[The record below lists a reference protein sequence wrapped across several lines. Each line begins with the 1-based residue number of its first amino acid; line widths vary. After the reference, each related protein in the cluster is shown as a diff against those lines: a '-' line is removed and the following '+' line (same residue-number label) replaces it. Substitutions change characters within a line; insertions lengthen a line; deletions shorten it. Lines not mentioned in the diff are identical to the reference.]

1 VTDRLT
7 FTQFCS
13 AARQKGALALCLA
26 LCTLGLGLSGS
37 AREPKFTTINPT
49 DSTYTLPQDINPA
62 GAIVGVYFDPSN
74 LSHGFLLAPDL
85 TTFTE
90 IDVTGAGTGSNQGT
104 YAGGINPA
112 GTIVGFYID
121 ASNVYHGFVRALD
134 GAITTFDAPGACSSG
149 PSCSYEGTVPE
160 SINPAGE
167 ITGYYVD
174 AGVVYH
180 GFVRDPRGRIMTFN
194 ARQAGT
200 GNGDGTEA
208 YSVNPAGEITGY
220 YIDANNVSHG
230 FLRARDG
237 AITTFDAPDAVTSPY
252 QGTAAYSI
260 NPGGVITGA
269 YYGESVVVHGFL
281 RTP

>member
-1 VTDRLT
+1 
-7 FTQFCS
+7 
-13 AARQKGALALCLA
+13 
-26 LCTLGLGLSGS
+26 
-37 AREPKFTTINPT
+37 
-49 DSTYTLPQDINPA
+49 
-62 GAIVGVYFDPSN
+62 
-74 LSHGFLLAPDL
+74 
-85 TTFTE
+85 
-90 IDVTGAGTGSNQGT
+90 
-104 YAGGINPA
+104 
-112 GTIVGFYID
+112 
-121 ASNVYHGFVRALD
+121 
-134 GAITTFDAPGACSSG
+134 
-149 PSCSYEGTVPE
+149 
-160 SINPAGE
+160 
-167 ITGYYVD
+167 
-174 AGVVYH
+174 
-180 GFVRDPRGRIMTFN
+180 MTFN